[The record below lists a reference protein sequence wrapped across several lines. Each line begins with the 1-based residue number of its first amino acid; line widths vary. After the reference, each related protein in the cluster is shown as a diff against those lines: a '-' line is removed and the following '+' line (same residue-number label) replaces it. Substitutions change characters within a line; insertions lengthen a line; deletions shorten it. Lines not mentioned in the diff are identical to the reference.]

1 VQAAGS
7 SSGRGALVEGPAV
20 RDKLEKFSIGVL
32 LDTNF
37 GPYDQAE
44 PDRDKIKQCVDQ
56 LIGEGMLAEQA
67 GFEGLFVPESH
78 MHMETVFPNPLLL
91 LAALACRTEK
101 IRLGTYALVPGYG
114 WNPMHLAESTALIDQ
129 ISGGRLTLVVAPGL
143 IEESFRMFGVN
154 SKNRLSMFTEALQV
168 LIQAW
173 TSHTPFSFHGKRFRF
188 EDVLLTPKPYQQ
200 DPHPTIW
207 GGGLVDAAIRRVGT
221 FATGWCSDPFPMH
234 PETWNRQTSLFRE
247 TAQARGVE
255 NPKIILM
262 REGFVAET
270 REEADRICREAF
282 MAEWLYYYD
291 VGILTHH
298 DPTIQSR
305 ADVTIDKLRQ
315 SMVLGSPE
323 DCIEAIERYRDE
335 YRADYLVMRFR
346 CAYGPSKEATLRG
359 MRIFGETVLPHFAH

>member
-1 VQAAGS
+1 M
-7 SSGRGALVEGPAV
+7 

-37 GPYDQAE
+37 GPYDQPE
-44 PDRDKIKQCVDQ
+44 PDRERIRACVAQ
-56 LIGEGMLAEQA
+56 LVEEGIQAEQA

-78 MHMETVFPNPLLL
+78 MHPETVFPNPLLL
-91 LAALACRTEK
+91 LAALASRTSR
-101 IRLGTYALVPGYG
+101 IRLGTYALIPAYG

-129 ISGGRLTLVVAPGL
+129 LSGGRLTLVLAPGL
-143 IEESFRMFGVN
+143 IPESFQMFGVN
-154 SKNRLSMFTEALQV
+154 SKNRLSLFTEATQV

-173 TSHTPFSFHGKRFRF
+173 TSKTPFSFEGKRFRF
-188 EDVLLTPKPYQQ
+188 DDVFLTPKPFQQ

-207 GGGLVDAAIRRVGT
+207 GGGQVDAAIKRVAA

-234 PETWNRQTSLFRE
+234 KDTWERQTSLFRE
-247 TAQARGVE
+247 TARSRGVD

-270 REEADRICREAF
+270 REEAERLCEQAF

-298 DPTIQSR
+298 DPTIRHRS
-305 ADVTIDKLRQ
+305 DVTIDKLRE
-315 SMVLGSPE
+315 SMVIGTPD

-346 CAYGPSKEATLRG
+346 CAYGPSKEATQRCMQL
-359 MRIFGETVLPHFAH
+359 FGKTVLPHFDR